1 MKTLSNATNWY
12 SMSDPAIVAALGSF
26 LKQIRLQQNLTQEL
40 LAQKAGLSRPVI
52 SEMENGKTGTSFLTI
67 IQILRALQ
75 QFHLLDNWKV
85 ASQISPLQMAKL
97 SGKERLRASVRTTKK
112 NREESE
118 W

>member
-1 MKTLSNATNWY
+1 MNTLSNATNWY
-12 SMSDPAIVAALGSF
+12 SMSDPAIVAELGSY
-26 LKQIRLQQNLTQEL
+26 LKQIRLQQNLTQKL

-52 SEMENGKTGTSFLTI
+52 SEMENGKAGTSFLTI
-67 IQILRALQ
+67 IQVLRALQ

-85 ASQISPLQMAKL
+85 SGQISPLQMAKL
-97 SGKERLRASVRTTKK
+97 SGKDRLRASGGKTKK